1 MKSLDPRVTRLPD
14 MNKALQPKPSLDQ
27 WGTFEVFVKPKEGK
41 PFQHEGA
48 VHAVDPDLAFV
59 LAKETFTRRFLC
71 SSLFVTATQNV
82 FVTDYT
88 DNNQNIYETVNGK
101 ASGEG
106 QTFEIFHLL
115 KRGKQHVHGGSVV
128 ATDHEDALRA
138 AKQKLSSGV
147 AVLNVWVIRTDD
159 IRFTSSEEQ
168 DLWNTLPDKKFR
180 DASDYK
186 AGDKLTEF
194 TERN

>member
-14 MNKALQPKPSLDQ
+14 IKQALQPKPSLDQ

-48 VHAVDPDLAFV
+48 VHAVDLDLAFV

-88 DNNQNIYETVNGK
+88 DNSQNIYETVNGE

-115 KRGKQHVHGGSVV
+115 KRGKQHVHACSVV

-138 AKQKLSSGV
+138 AKQKLSSGT

-168 DLWNTLPDKKFR
+168 DLWITLPDKKFR